1 MTSFDVVT
9 VFDLVF
15 LVVLFVVQPWFGR
28 RSWLRLQR
36 AIAAGVTPDRVRLY
50 AQTMAAQWAGF
61 VLLLAAWWWLD
72 RPLADLGVH
81 GELGTGF
88 VLVAVLGTLA
98 LGALGVLARRSRRA
112 SAEQKRAAREQLG
125 DLLPFLPQDDRDLRT
140 FFALS
145 VTAGVVE
152 ELLYRGFALWAL
164 AQWVPLWAA
173 VLLSSVAFGLAHS
186 YQGTSGML
194 RTGAMGLLFAV
205 LFVASGS
212 IWLPMLFH
220 ALFDVVQGVQIRELF
235 RERDAGPAPGTG
247 ASSTMGTRL
256 SDRLSST
263 STMCGREPASQARSK
278 QAHDA
283 AV

>member
-1 MTSFDVVT
+1 MALFDVLT

-15 LVVLFVVQPWFGR
+15 LAVLFLVQPWYSR

-61 VLLLAAWWWLD
+61 LLLLAAWWWLD

-81 GELGTGF
+81 GELGAGF
-88 VLVAVLGTLA
+88 LLVAVLGTLT
-98 LGALGVLARRSRRA
+98 LGALGVLTWRSRRA
-112 SAEQKRAAREQLG
+112 SPEQKRAAREQLG

-164 AQWVPLWAA
+164 AQWMPLWAA

-186 YQGTSGML
+186 YQGVGGML
-194 RTGAMGLLFAV
+194 RTGVMGLVFAV

-220 ALFDVVQGVQIRELF
+220 ALFDVVQGVQIRALF
-235 RERDAGPAPGTG
+235 
-247 ASSTMGTRL
+247 
-256 SDRLSST
+256 
-263 STMCGREPASQARSK
+263 QAREVGTVPENR
-278 QAHDA
+278 ATA
-283 AV
+283 EA